1 MMKRRMLPLCLCFLV
16 LLSCC
21 SAPSEPSGAQLSKEP
36 EEASISFFAMD
47 TYITL
52 TAYGKNAQ
60 DALAQAQKKIT
71 ALERLWSVTEEG
83 SDLYAL
89 NHAGGQAVKVA
100 DETAEL
106 LEFALRM
113 SERTKG
119 TLDPTVYPI
128 LTAWG
133 FTTGENRIPSEEE
146 ITELLSLVGY
156 QNVIQNGTTVQLPI
170 GGMLDFGSVAKG
182 FSGDVI
188 TEILRENGIMSAFL
202 NLGGNI
208 QAVGSKPDGANWRIG
223 LQDPESDGI
232 VGVLQIS
239 DLAVVTS
246 GAYERYF
253 IGEDGK
259 RYGHIMDPATGYP
272 VENGLLSATVIA
284 EEGRLCDA
292 LSTSLF
298 VMGAERAIEY
308 WRQNQ
313 DFDMI
318 LITES
323 GDMFLTDGVSKNFM
337 VDSNHSSLEVHVIS
351 E

>member
-1 MMKRRMLPLCLCFLV
+1 MMKKRILPLCLCFLL

-21 SAPSEPSGAQLSKEP
+21 SDPSDPSDTRTAEES
-36 EEASISFFAMD
+36 EEASISFSAMD

-60 DALAQAQKKIT
+60 SALAQAQDKIT
-71 ALERLWSVTEEG
+71 SMERLWSVTDEN
-83 SDLYAL
+83 SDIYAV

-113 SERTKG
+113 SERTNG
-119 TLDPTVYPI
+119 ALDPTVYPI

-133 FTTGENRIPSEEE
+133 FTTGENRIPSEDE

-156 QNVIQNGTTVQLPI
+156 KNVIQSRNTVQVPI
-170 GGMLDFGSVAKG
+170 GGMLDFGAVAKG
-182 FSGDVI
+182 FSGDVVAD
-188 TEILRENGIMSAFL
+188 ILRKNGITSAFL

-208 QAVGSKPDGANWRIG
+208 QAVGSKPDGTNWRIG
-223 LQDPESDGI
+223 LQDPGSDGI
-232 VGVLQIS
+232 VGVLQVS

-259 RYGHIMDPATGYP
+259 QYGHIIDPATGYP

-284 EEGRLCDA
+284 KEGRLCDA

-298 VMGAERAIEY
+298 VMGAERAVEY

-323 GDMFLTDGVSKNFM
+323 GDIYLTDGVSKNFT
-337 VDSNHSSLEVHVIS
+337 VDRNHSSMEVHVIS